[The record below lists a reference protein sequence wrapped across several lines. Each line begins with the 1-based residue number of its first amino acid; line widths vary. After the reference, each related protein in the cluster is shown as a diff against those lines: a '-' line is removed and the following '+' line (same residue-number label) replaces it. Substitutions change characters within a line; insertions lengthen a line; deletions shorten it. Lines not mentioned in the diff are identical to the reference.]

1 MAEPLVSSRAMSEAG
16 IRSTRL
22 ASGIRVVTEALPVL
36 RSVAVGFWV
45 GTGSRDEPNELSG
58 ASHFLEHLLFKGT
71 PERSAIE
78 IAGAV
83 ESVGGDMNAFT
94 AQEMTTCY
102 VRVPDEC
109 IGLAI
114 DILSDIVWSP
124 ALRGED
130 VDAERQVILE
140 EIRMRDDTPEDL
152 VHELFAEAIFP
163 DHPIGREVAGSPETI
178 DAMGPAD
185 ITAFHTR
192 HYHPSN
198 VVVAVAGNLD
208 HDEAVALVEKGLD
221 AADGTRPKREAYDGE
236 PPPRSIA
243 VLERQTEQA
252 HVVLGMRALSR
263 DDPDRYALGVLNQ
276 VLGGGMSSRLFQ
288 EVREERGL
296 AYSVYS
302 FRVAFEETGA
312 LAISAGTN
320 PERVDELLAVFDAQL
335 ERLVADG
342 GVAERELDAAKG
354 HLKGNLA
361 LSLESSSSRMHRLGR
376 SELTM
381 GEIPTLDE
389 LVAEVESV
397 HGDDI
402 ARVIDRVVATEERTL
417 AVVGPFDESRFADR
431 TA

>member
-1 MAEPLVSSRAMSEAG
+1 
-16 IRSTRL
+16 
-22 ASGIRVVTEALPVL
+22 
-36 RSVAVGFWV
+36 
-45 GTGSRDEPNELSG
+45 
-58 ASHFLEHLLFKGT
+58 
-71 PERSAIE
+71 
-78 IAGAV
+78 
-83 ESVGGDMNAFT
+83 MNAFT
-94 AQEMTTCY
+94 AQEMTTYY

-109 IGLAI
+109 IGLAL

-163 DHPIGREVAGSPETI
+163 EHPIGREVAGSPETI

-198 VVVAVAGNLD
+198 VVVALAGNLD

-221 AADGTRPKREAYDGE
+221 IADGTRPPRDAYEGE
-236 PPPRSIA
+236 PGPKPIA
-243 VLERQTEQA
+243 VLQRPTEQA

-312 LAISAGTN
+312 LAIAAGTA

-335 ERLVADG
+335 ERLVADS
-342 GVAERELDAAKG
+342 GVSDAELDAAKG

-389 LVAEVESV
+389 LVADVEAVQS
-397 HGDDI
+397 DDI

-417 AVVGPFDESRFADR
+417 AVVGPFDESRFEGR
-431 TA
+431 KS